1 MVKAAGIAAHAA
13 DRSVKVL
20 MEAEME
26 PHHYNVWRWWVDSLY
41 RAVPTLNRYFD
52 GVAQHDFGTD
62 LTHLSPVRSGEPYQN
77 FNRVRRIED
86 LRRQFVHHGAANK
99 PFWIMEAGW
108 STCTERNIDC
118 VTVPRQ
124 KANLQTFYG
133 YLRHRWSRFVKAA
146 FIYRFDDGLDGNTVQ
161 EGYGLVR
168 HDDSAKPA
176 LAVYRAMADAAGG

>member
-41 RAVPTLNRYFD
+41 RAVPALNRYFD
-52 GVAQHDFGTD
+52 GVADARLRYVSHTCRRCAPG
-62 LTHLSPVRSGEPYQN
+62 SPTRISTGSA
-77 FNRVRRIED
+77 RIED

-124 KANLQTFYG
+124 KANLQHL
-133 YLRHRWSRFVKAA
+133 LRIPPAPLEPLR
-146 FIYRFDDGLDGNTVQ
+146 
-161 EGYGLVR
+161 EGRIHLPLR
-168 HDDSAKPA
+168 
-176 LAVYRAMADAAGG
+176 